1 MIGWIGTG
9 VMGKA
14 MAEHLI
20 NAGHKL
26 MVFNKPATRTDALVA
41 KGARFAPVHE
51 IAANC
56 NTIVTMLGYPRDV
69 QEVVMNPGGLLSL
82 MKPGSLLVDH
92 TTSSPNLAREIFAAA
107 KAKGIDAIDAPV
119 SGGDVGAKNATL
131 ALMVGGEKEAF
142 DKASLFMKHYGS
154 NLRHMG
160 DAGFG
165 QHTKLANQIIL
176 AGNMIGMVEGIVYSY
191 KAGLNVET
199 IVELLNTGA
208 AGSTVLKIFGPRM
221 LQRDFEPGFH
231 VDHFIKDMGIALDE
245 CRRMNLSLPGL
256 SLVQQL
262 YISCQAYQEG
272 NRGCQVLI
280 KALERLNN
288 IEVKVK

>member
-9 VMGKA
+9 VMGKS

-20 NAGHKL
+20 NAGHSL
-26 MVFNKPATRTDALVA
+26 MVFNKPAARADGLIA
-41 KGARFAPVHE
+41 KGARFAPINE
-51 IAANC
+51 IALSC
-56 NTIVTMLGYPRDV
+56 STIVTMLGYPRDV
-69 QEVVMNPGGLLSL
+69 SEVVMSPGGLLSI

-92 TTSSPNLAREIFAAA
+92 TTSSPHLAREIFAAA
-107 KAKGIDAIDAPV
+107 KAKGIDALDAPV
-119 SGGDVGAKNATL
+119 SGGDVGAKNASL
-131 ALMVGGEKEAF
+131 ALMVGGAKEAF
-142 DKASLFMKHYGS
+142 DRASLFMKHYGQ

-160 DAGFG
+160 DAGYG

-176 AGNMIGMVEGIVYSY
+176 AGNMIGMVEGIIYSY

-199 IVELLNTGA
+199 IIELLNTGA

-245 CRRMNLSLPGL
+245 CRRMKIALPGL
-256 SLVQQL
+256 SLVQDL
-262 YISCQAYQEG
+262 YVSCQAHEEG
-272 NRGCQVLI
+272 HKGCQILI
-280 KALERLNN
+280 KALERMNN
-288 IEVKVK
+288 LEVKLN